1 MTAVGDLELVKLRAY
16 GDGGPAASAANAL
29 ARALST
35 LQRLLAPFL
44 PFATEEVWSWWMD
57 GSIHRTEWPSSSDLR
72 DAAGAWNPLVMGV
85 ASDVLREIRRAKS
98 EAKVGMKA
106 EIETVTVTDSHERIA
121 ALEMVVT
128 DVRDTGK
135 VAELI
140 MEPGD
145 EFSVVTVL
153 APVTD
158 A

>member
-1 MTAVGDLELVKLRAY
+1 MQGLEETIA
-16 GDGGPAASAANAL
+16 AASAA
-29 ARALST
+29 
-35 LQRLLAPFL
+35 
-44 PFATEEVWSWWMD
+44 EK
-57 GSIHRTEWPSSSDLR
+57 DLKT
-72 DAAGAWNPLVMGV
+72 A
-85 ASDVLREIRRAKS
+85 VLREIRRAKS

-135 VAELI
+135 VAVLI

-153 APVTD
+153 APVTET
-158 A
+158 